1 MKKLVYVLILLA
13 LLAAACSGPAPK
25 PQPVEPQAPA
35 QPVQTEAPQKTTLRA
50 LYMQQAGYQESDIT
64 AITKEYTDKNPN
76 VDVQL
81 DFVSYEALHDKIV
94 TAAASQA
101 GTYDVVL
108 IDCIWPAEFAAA
120 GFIKDVTDKITPDM
134 QKDIWPGALGAVTY
148 KGKMYGMPWLNDVLY
163 LYYNEEMLQKAGFTA
178 PPKTWSEVKDMSMA
192 AKEKGVVQYP
202 FIEYFQQDEGLT
214 IAYAYYLAA
223 FGGKFFDENDNP
235 VFNSPEGKAA
245 LDYLVAGVKDGMY
258 NPASMESTYEEVRR
272 TYSQGESLF
281 SVNWT
286 YQLNMSNDPKE
297 SKIAGKSKIALMP
310 GEKLPSATINGGM
323 GLAIMSTS
331 KNPDQAWDYILYMSS
346 KDVQKRFS
354 ANALPI
360 WISLFDDPDLMKAQ
374 GDFITLSKDQYQY
387 MVNRP
392 IVPFY
397 SETSKILSRELQAA
411 LTGAKTAEQALADAT
426 TEIQQV
432 HDQYKPPSQ

>member
-1 MKKLVYVLILLA
+1 MKKLVYALILLA
-13 LLAAACSGPAPK
+13 LLATACSGPAPQ
-25 PQPVEPQAPA
+25 PQTAVTQAPA
-35 QPVQTEAPQKTTLRA
+35 QPAQTEAPKKITLRA
-50 LYMQQAGYQESDIT
+50 LYMKQAGYQESDIT
-64 AITKEYTDKNPN
+64 AITKEYTDKNPDVN
-76 VDVQL
+76 VEL

-120 GFIKDVTDKITPDM
+120 GFIQDVTSRITPDM

-192 AKEKGVVQYP
+192 AKQKGIVQYP

-245 LDYLVAGVKDGMY
+245 LDYMVTGVKDGMY

-272 TYSQGESLF
+272 AYSQGDSLF

-310 GEKLPSATINGGM
+310 GEKIPSATINGGM

-331 KNPDQAWDYILYMSS
+331 QNPDKAWDYILYMSS
-346 KDVQKRFS
+346 KDVQKRYA

-360 WISLFDDPDLMKAQ
+360 WISLFDDPDLVKAQ
-374 GDFITLSKDQYQY
+374 GDFIKLSKDQYQY

-392 IVPFY
+392 LVPFY

-411 LTGAKTAEQALADAT
+411 LTGAKTSDQALTDAT
-426 TEIQQV
+426 TEIEQV
-432 HDQYKPPSQ
+432 RAQYKPPSQ

>member
-1 MKKLVYVLILLA
+1 MKKLIYVLILLA

-25 PQPVEPQAPA
+25 PQPAEPQAPA

-64 AITKEYTDKNPN
+64 SITKEYTAKNPN

-120 GFIKDVTDKITPDM
+120 GFIKDVSDKITPDM

-148 KGKMYGMPWLNDVLY
+148 KGKLYGMPWLNDVLY

-178 PPKTWSEVKDMSMA
+178 APKTWDEVKQMGMA
-192 AKEKGVVQYP
+192 AKEKGLVKFP

-245 LDYLVAGVKDGMY
+245 LEYLVAGMKDGMY

-272 TYSQGESLF
+272 TFSQGESLF

-360 WISLFDDPDLMKAQ
+360 WISLFDDPDLIKAQ
-374 GDFITLSKDQYQY
+374 GDFIKLSKDQYQY

-411 LTGAKTAEQALADAT
+411 LTGAKTVDQALADAT